1 MLHTDATDATDATVT
16 NTPGEVLP
24 YLLIWISPAISV
36 TSVINVIFVINVRNT
51 DTTQFSFQD
60 YSYLFAICSVC
71 VSYLK

>member
-1 MLHTDATDATDATVT
+1 VLHTDATDATDATVT

-36 TSVINVIFVINVRNT
+36 TNVINVIFVINVCNA

-60 YSYLFAICSVC
+60 YS
-71 VSYLK
+71 